1 MRMPFNSAW
10 LRGCASALVPAICNR
25 RVGGAVS
32 SVPASRTATASCR
45 HGGAERGS
53 VLIIVLWVAFGLVS
67 LAIYF
72 ANSSSLEL
80 RAADNRL
87 ASIEAEQAIAG
98 AARYVSNVLATTT
111 SPGMPPNPQ
120 TFVVENVSVGD
131 ATFWL
136 IGQSPDEEN
145 DLAVTFGLVDE
156 SSKLNLNTA
165 TAAMLEKIPRM
176 TPELAAAVLDWRD
189 SNSDVREGGAEDE
202 TYARLNPPYRCKNA
216 PFESIT
222 ELRLVY
228 GFTHDI
234 LFDEDANLNAVLD
247 QNENDED
254 ATLPA
259 DNHDGVLNRGVLAY
273 VTVHSREPN
282 TRTNGDPKVNVATV
296 DTQALQQLLSTAG
309 IETARAQE
317 ILRPFQAAGG
327 LPTPPTPGGT
337 TNLPPGGLPGVT
349 NAGGLTN
356 GSVLEFFLN
365 SGMTEQEFA
374 LVEADLTVSTNT
386 FVEGLVNVNTATETV
401 LTCIPGIGAE
411 NAGALVAHRAQNTAT
426 TTASMAWVTQ
436 VLARS
441 NAIQAGP
448 FITGQSY
455 VYSADIA
462 AVGRLGRGYQRVQF
476 IFDTSEGGAKIRQRQ
491 DLTHLGWALGPD
503 VRRDLEARREER

>member
-1 MRMPFNSAW
+1 MKLLPQPVARHSDVESADTQ
-10 LRGCASALVPAICNR
+10 RARVAVESGGHSGSRHRNVALP
-25 RVGGAVS
+25 G
-32 SVPASRTATASCR
+32 
-45 HGGAERGS
+45 ERAS

-111 SPGMPPNPQ
+111 SPGMPPDPQ

-136 IGQSPDEEN
+136 IGQSPDEED
-145 DLAVTFGLVDE
+145 DLSVTFGLVDE

-165 TAAMLEKIPRM
+165 TAAMLDKLPRM

-254 ATLPA
+254 VTLPA

-337 TNLPPGGLPGVT
+337 TNLPPGLPGVT

-356 GSVLEFFLN
+356 GSVLEFYLN

-374 LVEADLTVSTNT
+374 LIEADLTVSTNT

-411 NAGALVAHRAQNTAT
+411 NAGALVAHRAHNAATA
-426 TTASMAWVTQ
+426 TASMAWVTQ

>member
-1 MRMPFNSAW
+1 MRM
-10 LRGCASALVPAICNR
+10 LRHG
-25 RVGGAVS
+25 
-32 SVPASRTATASCR
+32 SCR
-45 HGGAERGS
+45 RAGADSRAGQFRLATHERGS
-53 VLIIVLWVAFGLVS
+53 VLIIVLWVSFGLVS

-87 ASIEAEQAIAG
+87 ASIQAEQAIAG
-98 AARYVSNVLATTT
+98 AARYVSNVLANT
-111 SPGMPPNPQ
+111 STPGVPP
-120 TFVVENVSVGD
+120 TSASFATEAVSVGD
-131 ATFWL
+131 AMFWI
-136 IGQSPDEEN
+136 IGQPLDEED
-145 DLAVTFGLVDE
+145 DLTVTFGLVDE

-165 TAAMLEKIPRM
+165 TAAMLDKLPRM

-189 SNSDVREGGAEDE
+189 SNSELREGGAEEE

-228 GFTHDI
+228 GFTYDI
-234 LFDEDANLNAVLD
+234 LYDEDANMNAVLD

-254 ATLPA
+254 VALPA

-282 TRTNGDPKVNVATV
+282 TRTNGQPKVNVSTV
-296 DTQALQQLLSTAG
+296 DTQALQQLLQEVG
-309 IETARAQE
+309 IETARAQA

-327 LPTPPTPGGT
+327 AASPSPPGGSTNRPPVIPGAATTGT
-337 TNLPPGGLPGVT
+337 TN
-349 NAGGLTN
+349 
-356 GSVLEFFLN
+356 GSLIEFFFN

-374 LVEADLTVSTNT
+374 LVEGDLTVSTNT
-386 FVEGLVNVNTATETV
+386 IVEGLVNVNTATETV
-401 LTCIPGIGAE
+401 LACIPGIGVE
-411 NAGALVAHRAQNTAT
+411 NAGALVAQRAQDTAAA
-426 TTASMAWVTQ
+426 ASLVWVTQ

-448 FITGQSY
+448 FITGRSY

-462 AVGRLGRGYQRVQF
+462 AVGRLGRGYQRAQF
-476 IFDTSEGGAKIRQRQ
+476 VFDTTEGGAKIRQRQ
-491 DLTHLGWALGPD
+491 DLTHLGWALGQE

>member
-1 MRMPFNSAW
+1 MRLPLFSSRRRKEADSGAGRFRLLTSA
-10 LRGCASALVPAICNR
+10 
-25 RVGGAVS
+25 
-32 SVPASRTATASCR
+32 AT
-45 HGGAERGS
+45 GERGS

-98 AARYVSNVLATTT
+98 AARYVSNVLATVTT
-111 SPGMPPNPQ
+111 PGTPPDPE
-120 TFVVENVSVGD
+120 TFSVEGVSVGE

-136 IGQSPDEEN
+136 IGQSLDEED
-145 DLAVTFGLVDE
+145 DLLVTFGLVDE
-156 SSKLNLNTA
+156 SAKLNLNTA
-165 TAAMLEKIPRM
+165 TAAMLQRLPRM
-176 TPELAAAVLDWRD
+176 TAELAAAVLDWRD
-189 SNSDVREGGAEDE
+189 SDSEPSENGAEDE
-202 TYARLNPPYRCKNA
+202 IYARLNPPYRCKNA

-222 ELRLVY
+222 ELRLVH

-234 LFDEDANLNAVLD
+234 LYDEDANLNAVLD
-247 QNENDED
+247 ENENDED

-309 IETARAQE
+309 IETARTVE
-317 ILRPFQAAGG
+317 ILRPFLAPGG
-327 LPTPPTPGGT
+327 QPPPPTPGGT
-337 TNLPPGGLPGVT
+337 TNQPSIPTGT
-349 NAGGLTN
+349 NAGLTN

-374 LVEADLTVSTNT
+374 LVETDLTVSTNT
-386 FVEGLVNVNTATETV
+386 LIEGLVNVNTATETV
-401 LTCIPGIGAE
+401 LACIPGIGDE
-411 NAGALVAHRAQNTAT
+411 NAGALVAHRVQNAAT

-462 AVGRLGRGYQRVQF
+462 AVGRLGRGYQRAQF

-503 VRRDLEARREER
+503 VRRDLEARRQER

>member
-1 MRMPFNSAW
+1 MKLLPQPVARHSDVESADTQ
-10 LRGCASALVPAICNR
+10 RARVAVESGGHSGSRHRNVALP
-25 RVGGAVS
+25 G
-32 SVPASRTATASCR
+32 
-45 HGGAERGS
+45 ERAS

-111 SPGMPPNPQ
+111 SPGMPPDPQ

-136 IGQSPDEEN
+136 IGQSPDEED
-145 DLAVTFGLVDE
+145 DLSVTFGLVDE

-165 TAAMLEKIPRM
+165 TAAMLDKLPRM

-254 ATLPA
+254 ATLPT

-296 DTQALQQLLSTAG
+296 DTQALQQLLTTAG

-337 TNLPPGGLPGVT
+337 TNLPPGLPGVT

-356 GSVLEFFLN
+356 GSVLEFYLN
-365 SGMTEQEFA
+365 SSMTEQEFA

-426 TTASMAWVTQ
+426 TTAASMAWVTQ